1 MEERETDPPRHP
13 PAHRLDAIAAG
24 DLDSGASA
32 HVESCEA
39 CTRYV
44 GQLRAQGAR
53 FRAENDA
60 RAFVARAEG
69 RRGMPSARSP
79 VARVA
84 WAIAPMVAAAALLLL
99 LVRARPQD
107 SAPAPASTAEQAGPA
122 SGPREARFKGGLVV
136 VVVREREGIQQ
147 RFSGSLQVLA
157 GDRLRI
163 EVSTDHDGPLAAGLL
178 TDEGEWV
185 QLLASSALE
194 AGTHYSELAAR
205 FDNSPTRATLVV
217 GDPAAVDRARRT
229 RDFGG
234 VVAWRVTSQA
244 GP

>member
-1 MEERETDPPRHP
+1 MDEGETEAPGHP

-24 DLDSGASA
+24 DLDSTASV
-32 HVESCEA
+32 HLESCEA

-44 GQLRAQGAR
+44 DQLRAGSAR

-60 RAFVARAEG
+60 RAFVARVEA
-69 RRGMPSARSP
+69 RRPTRHARSAALRAAGAVVP
-79 VARVA
+79 
-84 WAIAPMVAAAALLLL
+84 IAAAAALLLL
-99 LVRARPQD
+99 WVRARPQD
-107 SAPAPASTAEQAGPA
+107 GALPPPPTTEPAGPA
-122 SGPREARFKGGLVV
+122 GEPREARFKGGLVV

-147 RFSGSLQVLA
+147 RFSGPLQVRA
-157 GDRLRI
+157 GDRLRV
-163 EVSTDHDGPLAAGLL
+163 EVSTDHDGALTAGLL

-185 QLLASSALE
+185 QLLASSTLE

-205 FDNSPTRATLVV
+205 FDDSPTHATLVV
-217 GDPAAVDRARRT
+217 GDPAAVDRARRM

>member
-1 MEERETDPPRHP
+1 MDERETDLPRHP
-13 PAHRLDAIAAG
+13 AGHRLDALAAG
-24 DLDSGASA
+24 DLDLDASA
-32 HVESCEA
+32 HVEACVE

-44 GQLRAQGAR
+44 GQLRAQAAR
-53 FRAENDA
+53 FRAGSDA
-60 RAFVARAEG
+60 RTFVARAG
-69 RRGMPSARSP
+69 ARSGTRPARSP

-84 WAIAPMVAAAALLLL
+84 WTAAALVTAAASLLLL
-99 LVRARPQD
+99 LRARPQD
-107 SAPAPASTAEQAGPA
+107 GVPAPAPTAEQAGPA
-122 SGPREARFKGGLVV
+122 SPREVARFKGGLVV
-136 VVVREREGIQQ
+136 VVVREREGVQQ
-147 RFSGSLQVLA
+147 RFSGPLQVRA
-157 GDRLRI
+157 GDRLRV
-163 EVSTDHDGPLAAGLL
+163 EVSSDHDGALAAGLL

-194 AGTHYSELAAR
+194 PGTHYSELAAR
-205 FDNSPTRATLVV
+205 FDDSPTRATLVV

>member
-1 MEERETDPPRHP
+1 MEERGIDPPKHP

-24 DLDSGASA
+24 DADPGASA

-39 CTRYV
+39 CTLYV
-44 GQLRAQGAR
+44 GRLREQSAR
-53 FRAENDA
+53 FGAENDA
-60 RAFVARAEG
+60 RAFVARVAA
-69 RRGMPSARSP
+69 RRGREPARSR

-84 WAIAPMVAAAALLLL
+84 WAMAPVLAAAAVLLL
-99 LVRARPQD
+99 LVRVRPHE
-107 SAPAPASTAEQAGPA
+107 SALAPAATSEQTVTAS
-122 SGPREARFKGGLVV
+122 SPREARFKGGLVV
-136 VVVREREGIQQ
+136 VVVREREGAQQ
-147 RFSGSLQVLA
+147 RFAGPLQVRA
-157 GDRLRI
+157 GDRLRV

-178 TDEGEWV
+178 TDEGDWV
-185 QLLASSALE
+185 QLLAPSSLE
-194 AGTHYSELAAR
+194 AGTHYSERAAR
-205 FDNSPTRATLVV
+205 FDDSPARATLVV